1 MMTIARLGTRTADS
15 NSEFCWIYLRASL
28 SQPFDK
34 QMCACVS
41 KTTCFRG
48 TGMKTVDMPG
58 AATKLRTGGMHLLD
72 LLCGQGRAN
81 AWHRGAS
88 SISKSL
94 EGIWRFDDLGLFSLT
109 TLYARWLAST
119 TGERIVWPLA
129 LRAIAQAWYASCL
142 LGQVVSNLEIWKEA
156 EPFWPWGNTAFN
168 TAFSWYH
175 FFNFEDILPCLLL
188 LKEYICT
195 DSCN

>member
-1 MMTIARLGTRTADS
+1 MTIARLGTRTADN

-41 KTTCFRG
+41 KTTWFRG

-81 AWHRGAS
+81 A
-88 SISKSL
+88 
-94 EGIWRFDDLGLFSLT
+94 
-109 TLYARWLAST
+109 
-119 TGERIVWPLA
+119 
-129 LRAIAQAWYASCL
+129 
-142 LGQVVSNLEIWKEA
+142 
-156 EPFWPWGNTAFN
+156 
-168 TAFSWYH
+168 
-175 FFNFEDILPCLLL
+175 
-188 LKEYICT
+188 
-195 DSCN
+195 